1 MDRIESIVSL
11 VSPVDFSDLKAAKGF
26 IQSLGKAN
34 GGRKGTHD
42 TRGQNEAIGDAVNSR
57 SDGEYQRTGGSLL
70 KETRINTPGGGKTHR
85 YMDNTFTNGS
95 DTFHVQTVDANGLG
109 QMTTRE
115 ASAALDAAK
124 ASQQVVVCVSKQ
136 SCG

>member
-70 KETRINTPGGGKTHR
+70 KETRINTPGGGENSSLH
-85 YMDNTFTNGS
+85 G
-95 DTFHVQTVDANGLG
+95 
-109 QMTTRE
+109 
-115 ASAALDAAK
+115 
-124 ASQQVVVCVSKQ
+124 
-136 SCG
+136 